1 MNKHA
6 ALSQTEFDA
15 LLASLA
21 PRRDL
26 AGEKYEAVRR
36 MLTGTSNG
44 GTVCRPRTAPTKP
57 SIASRDAWP
66 VENGYARG
74 SDKLLSWRG
83 PKRLARMAEA
93 KRAKA
98 VDDHSLSR

>member
-1 MNKHA
+1 MNKHP

-36 MLTGTSNG
+36 MLTRYLNG

-57 SIASRDAWP
+57 SIASRVAWP

-74 SDKLLSWRG
+74 IRSATFVAWPETSGSNGGSKTRESGR
-83 PKRLARMAEA
+83 
-93 KRAKA
+93 
-98 VDDHSLSR
+98 